1 MKFPSIFRTAAPM
14 RFDIKPRYYD
24 PVREE
29 IEHRTAQIKRD
40 LEAQGLLDTDEV
52 TSRDIGTYGAGIRGS
67 FAQHKGIKAR
77 DGVTMF
83 ASTAMIRT
91 FIFLV
96 LLGSIFGYV
105 YLGPVIFEYMGY
117 AVALGAAI
125 YFFFRL
131 KPKKK
136 HE

>member
-1 MKFPSIFRTAAPM
+1 MKFPSVFRTAAPM

-29 IEHRTAQIKRD
+29 IEQRTSQIKKD
-40 LEAQGLLDTDEV
+40 LEAQGLLERSDG
-52 TSRDIGTYGAGIRGS
+52 SSQDIGSYGAGIRGS
-67 FAQHKGIKAR
+67 FSQHKGIKER
-77 DGVTMF
+77 DGENMF

-91 FIFLV
+91 FIFLL

-105 YLGPVIFEYMGY
+105 YLGPVIFEYIAY
-117 AVALGAAI
+117 VAALIGAI

-136 HE
+136 NE